1 MVCFFFFFVFVLLNE
16 HYDEFLEMNQLFNI
30 DKRTFVLQHRKMF
43 EKGWYDTSSEDNEF
57 SEVDIMLCFAIVSHR
72 MAVIDWSGEE
82 YSGQVK
88 RSITMML
95 KNYGIERIICF
106 FFLYEESLDWDKIRR
121 GDY

>member
-1 MVCFFFFFVFVLLNE
+1 MDSKLQLFAKVLLKE
-16 HYDEFLEMNQLFNI
+16 HYDEFLEMIQLFNI

-95 KNYGIERIICF
+95 KNYGIER
-106 FFLYEESLDWDKIRR
+106 FLWNTK
-121 GDY
+121 